1 MPRFRS
7 RSKSRERKKRKRAL
21 GGMSRD
27 KRALMHWAVR
37 GTKEDYKKLR
47 THARKVL
54 LGGALPGYLEPLAVD
69 DVAHAT
75 RETMVHALHHN
86 PVGGALVDAVAHTIN
101 SVPGAKWTWAAKAM
115 QASLKPFRGQGIT
128 EQDETYARLVQAG
141 YNAQGERPDKLG
153 GYRRVGAYD
162 SNYVSVW
169 DNTDGHRLVVVR
181 GTKPSKQDLVQ
192 DLHIGARGRPK
203 NLVGDELR
211 KIMDESG
218 SRVVDVA
225 GHSLGTSLILE
236 GYTANPGMIDKVHGT
251 FLYNPAYGAPGLYNI
266 GSTSDYEANPNV
278 RYFINTGD
286 VVSIGGI
293 GSVGPVNMV
302 SRNPR
307 SLNPL
312 ANHSLEQWTGNP
324 GKEEDLEEDDKEPA
338 MIRFDEDPSHAGE
351 EQVVPAFHPQ

>member
-1 MPRFRS
+1 M
-7 RSKSRERKKRKRAL
+7 
-21 GGMSRD
+21 
-27 KRALMHWAVR
+27 
-37 GTKEDYKKLR
+37 
-47 THARKVL
+47 
-54 LGGALPGYLEPLAVD
+54 
-69 DVAHAT
+69 
-75 RETMVHALHHN
+75 
-86 PVGGALVDAVAHTIN
+86 
-101 SVPGAKWTWAAKAM
+101 
-115 QASLKPFRGQGIT
+115 
-128 EQDETYARLVQAG
+128 
-141 YNAQGERPDKLG
+141 
-153 GYRRVGAYD
+153 
-162 SNYVSVW
+162 SVW
-169 DNTDGHRLVVVR
+169 DNTDGHRLGVVR

-307 SLNPL
+307 SINPL

-351 EQVVPAFHPQ
+351 EQVVPAFHP